1 MNAFWINNLEK
12 GRINMN
18 ISILEIGAK
27 RFGTNA
33 SSLRLLGGFDQN
45 VYECKLHKNLI
56 IIEFGYQKQFGLLT
70 RRKDLKRLKREGEPS
85 SLFLGY
91 AVPRA
96 C

>member
-18 ISILEIGAK
+18 ISILEIGAN
-27 RFGTNA
+27 RFGTNT
-33 SSLRLLGGFDQN
+33 SSLRLLYGFDQN

-70 RRKDLKRLKREGEPS
+70 RRKDLKRLKKRR
-85 SLFLGY
+85 
-91 AVPRA
+91 RA
-96 C
+96 FKFIFGICSH